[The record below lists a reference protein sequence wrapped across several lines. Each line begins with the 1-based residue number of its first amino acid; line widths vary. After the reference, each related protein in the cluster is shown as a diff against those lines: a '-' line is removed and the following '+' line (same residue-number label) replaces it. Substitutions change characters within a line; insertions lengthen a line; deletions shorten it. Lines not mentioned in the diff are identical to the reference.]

1 MEVLHVK
8 SILYLL
14 AVACAPVAVA
24 ADTMAL
30 QRCRQIADPAGRLAC
45 YDAVDLTAPSAD
57 AATGQQALVPV
68 APASQRSGP
77 MDSLAVPPAA
87 TPIALFGMEARQAAS
102 QGLDALDSAIAGPF
116 DGWVPRQRLRLANG
130 QLWEI
135 SDGSQAAYRLQ
146 GPKVRITRGMSGTFF
161 IAIEG
166 VTQTPRVR
174 RIE

>member
-1 MEVLHVK
+1 MKL
-8 SILYLL
+8 ILCML
-14 AVACAPVAVA
+14 AVACAPAAVA
-24 ADTMAL
+24 ADTTAL
-30 QRCRQIADPAGRLAC
+30 QRCRQMADPAVRLAC
-45 YDAVDLTAPSAD
+45 YDAVDLTPSG
-57 AATGQQALVPV
+57 AAATTGQQAPVPV
-68 APASQRSGP
+68 DPATQRSGP
-77 MDSLAVPPAA
+77 TDSPTGPPASA
-87 TPIALFGMEARQAAS
+87 AVGLFGMEARPTAA

-135 SDGSQAAYRLQ
+135 SDGSQAAYKLQ

-166 VTQTPRVR
+166 VAQTPRVR

>member
-8 SILYLL
+8 SILCLL

-24 ADTMAL
+24 ADTTAL
-30 QRCRQIADPAGRLAC
+30 QRCRQIADPAARLAC
-45 YDAVDLTAPSAD
+45 YDGVDLTPSSAA
-57 AATGQQALVPV
+57 AATGQQAPVPV
-68 APASQRSGP
+68 TPATQRAGP
-77 MDSLAVPPAA
+77 TDSPTVPPAA
-87 TPIALFGMEARQAAS
+87 TPIALFGMEARQAAT
-102 QGLDALDSAIAGPF
+102 QGLDALDSAIAGAF

-135 SDGSQAAYRLQ
+135 SDGSQAVYRLQ

-166 VTQTPRVR
+166 VAQTPRVR